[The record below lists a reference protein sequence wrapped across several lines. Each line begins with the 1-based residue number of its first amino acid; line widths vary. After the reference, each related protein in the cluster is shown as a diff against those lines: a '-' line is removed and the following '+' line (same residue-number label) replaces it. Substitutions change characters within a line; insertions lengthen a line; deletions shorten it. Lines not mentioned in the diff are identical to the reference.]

1 VPVQGPLKTVERELA
16 KLKPY
21 ERNARRH
28 PPEQIEALRASVRAL
43 GIYRPILLREDLT
56 IGAGHGLCEAAVAE
70 GIEKGPTIVLKGL
83 TDAEWKQLVL
93 IDNRLAE
100 GSSWDEELLAL
111 ELGDLKLAGVDMSG
125 FGFDD
130 TGLSS
135 LGAFDGLPG
144 GSSGSGAGGAGQA
157 SGALAERFGIP
168 PFSVMNAREGWW
180 QKRKAA
186 WLALGIR
193 SEVGRGDNL
202 LKFSDTVLQPDP
214 EKRSR
219 KANAEPT
226 GGGGGVWKE
235 FNERRAERQGGEP
248 TGTSIF
254 DPVLCELAYR
264 WFSPKGGLVLD
275 PFAGGS
281 VRGIVAAKLGRRYVG
296 CDLRSEQTE
305 ANAVQAEQIL
315 GGEKAMCRWHAGDSR
330 VSLGDGEGSVET
342 GLADFIFSCPPYAD
356 LERYS
361 DDPQDLSTME
371 YEEFL
376 EAYREIIAK
385 ACARLKDDAFA
396 CFVVGDVRSPTGAYR
411 GFVAD
416 TIKAFEAAGLFLY
429 NEGILVTAVSTL
441 AMRAGKQFAASRKLG
456 KAHQNVLVFLKGS
469 SKKAVAALGEVEFG
483 DVANID
489 PDALD
494 EDAKAE
500 LEGAPAPEA
509 PPLKKPAAGEGDELV
524 VEFA

>member
-1 VPVQGPLKTVERELA
+1 MPVTGPLKTVERELK

-21 ERNARRH
+21 ERNARKH
-28 PPEQIEALRASVRAL
+28 PPEQIEALRESVRRL
-43 GIYRPILLREDLT
+43 GIYRPILLREDMT
-56 IGAGHGLCEAAVAE
+56 IGAGHGLWEAAVAE

-93 IDNRLAE
+93 NDNRLAE
-100 GSSWDEELLAL
+100 ASSWDEELLGL
-111 ELGDLKLAGVDMSG
+111 ELGDLKALGVDMAV

-135 LGAFDGLPG
+135 LGAFSGLPG
-144 GSSGSGAGGAGQA
+144 GNSSSGGSGGAGQA
-157 SGALAERFGIP
+157 SGALAERFGVP
-168 PFSVMNAREGWW
+168 PFSVLNAREGWW

-214 EKRSR
+214 AKRSKR
-219 KANAEPT
+219 ANAEPS

-235 FNERRAERQGGEP
+235 FNEKRAEANGGEP

-264 WFSPKGGLVLD
+264 WFSPAGGVVLD

-281 VRGIVAAKLGRRYVG
+281 VRGIVAAKLGRRYIG
-296 CDLRSEQTE
+296 CDLRSEQTD
-305 ANAVQAEQIL
+305 ANAVQAEAIL
-315 GGEKAMCRWHAGDSR
+315 GEDRELARWHAGDSR
-330 VSLGDGEGSVET
+330 VSLGSGEGSVET
-342 GLADFIFSCPPYAD
+342 GEVDFVFSCPPYAD

-371 YEEFL
+371 YDEFL
-376 EAYREIIAK
+376 SAYEEIIDA
-385 ACARLKDDAFA
+385 ACARLKPNGFA
-396 CFVVGDVRSPTGAYR
+396 AFVVGDVRAKDGSYR

-416 TIKAFEAAGLFLY
+416 TIKAFEKAGLKLY
-429 NEGILVTAVSTL
+429 NEAILVTAVSTL
-441 AMRAGKQFAASRKLG
+441 AMRAGKQFAASRKFG
-456 KAHQNVLVFLKGS
+456 KAHQNVLVFIKGS
-469 SKKAVAALGEVEFG
+469 SKKAVEALGEVEFG
-483 DVANID
+483 DVTDID
-489 PDALD
+489 PAALE
-494 EDAKAE
+494 EDAKVE
-500 LEGAPAPEA
+500 LEGGPGREDT
-509 PPLKKPAAGEGDELV
+509 KYGERITDIGGEV
-524 VEFA
+524 